1 MYVNNIHVC
10 IYRIINRR
18 RQRGYACTCTL
29 HVFTTRFHVDA
40 HVCKQ
45 HSCMYIPHH
54 QQEKTAR
61 DMRLRLDYLVAGI
74 YIYIHVYIHI
84 YIYVYMYIYTYIHLR
99 LDYLVAGIYA
109 YTQKNKMHANDET
122 RKKKYASNTCCEYM
136 RCTHCAR
143 TRKKQNKKPKKNDT
157 DMRLRLDCLVSDI
170 CDTLCAYTQNRN
182 KYHQTQIIRP

>member
-1 MYVNNIHVC
+1 
-10 IYRIINRR
+10 
-18 RQRGYACTCTL
+18 
-29 HVFTTRFHVDA
+29 
-40 HVCKQ
+40 
-45 HSCMYIPHH
+45 MYIPHH

-136 RCTHCAR
+136 
-143 TRKKQNKKPKKNDT
+143 
-157 DMRLRLDCLVSDI
+157 
-170 CDTLCAYTQNRN
+170 
-182 KYHQTQIIRP
+182 

>member
-40 HVCKQ
+40 RVCKQ

-61 DMRLRLDYLVAGI
+61 DMR
-74 YIYIHVYIHI
+74 
-84 YIYVYMYIYTYIHLR
+84 LR